1 VVNPEHY
8 VVITGASSG
17 IGEACALYLGSSGFG
32 VFAGVRKEEDAEA
45 LRVRGSGRI
54 EPLFLDVTDPDS
66 VASATEI
73 VARGVGEARLAGLVN
88 NAGIAVAGPLEFLP
102 VEELRRQLEVNIV
115 GQVAVTQAFLPLLR
129 ESNGRVI
136 NVGSIGGKIAG
147 PMLGAYAASKFAMEG
162 LTDSL
167 RREVEPQGIHVA
179 IVEPGAVR
187 TPIWEKSLAVADA
200 LLHQFPRR
208 ALVLYGSEI
217 EKQQKSALEAARK
230 GISPEIV
237 ARAVAQALSAER
249 PKTRYPV
256 GRDARVASVL
266 VRLLPDRVLDRIA
279 GL

>member
-1 VVNPEHY
+1 MDPERY

-17 IGEACALYLGSSGFG
+17 IGEACAMYLARLGFG
-32 VFAGVRKEEDAEA
+32 VFAGVRKKEDAQA
-45 LRVRGSGRI
+45 LRARGAGRI
-54 EPLFLDVTDPDS
+54 EPLFVDVTDADS
-66 VASATEI
+66 VASAAETVRRAAYES
-73 VARGVGEARLAGLVN
+73 RLAGLVN
-88 NAGIAVAGPLEFLP
+88 NAGIAVAAPLEFLP
-102 VEELRRQLEVNIV
+102 VEELRRQLEINVV
-115 GQVAVTQAFLPLLR
+115 GQVAVTQAFLPMLR
-129 ESNGRVI
+129 EGNGRVV

-147 PMLGAYAASKFAMEG
+147 PLLGAYAASKFAMEG

-167 RREVEPQGIHVA
+167 RRELEPWTIHVA

-187 TPIWEKSLAVADA
+187 TPIWERSLIAADA

-217 EKQQKSALEAARK
+217 ERQRRSALEAARK
-230 GISPEIV
+230 GIPPEIV
-237 ARAVAQALSAER
+237 ARAVAHALTAKR

>member
-1 VVNPEHY
+1 VEPERY

-17 IGEACALYLGSSGFG
+17 IGEACALYLAHLGFG
-32 VFAGVRKEEDAEA
+32 VFAGVRKKVGAQA
-45 LRVRGSGRI
+45 LRARGAGRI
-54 EPLFLDVTDPDS
+54 EPLFVDVRDADS
-66 VASATEI
+66 VASAAET
-73 VARGVGEARLAGLVN
+73 VRRAVGESRLAGLVN
-88 NAGIAVAGPLEFLP
+88 NAGIAVAAPLEFLP
-102 VEELRRQLEVNIV
+102 VGELRRQLEINVV
-115 GQVAVTQAFLPLLR
+115 GQVAVTQAFLPHLR
-129 ESNGRVI
+129 EGNGRVV

-147 PMLGAYAASKFAMEG
+147 PLLGAYVASKFAMEG

-167 RREVEPQGIHVA
+167 RRELEPWAIHVS

-187 TPIWEKSLAVADA
+187 TPIWERSLMAADA
-200 LLHQFPRR
+200 LLHRFPRR

-217 EKQQKSALEAARK
+217 ERQRSSALKAARK
-230 GISPEIV
+230 GIPPEIV
-237 ARAVAQALSAER
+237 ARAVAHALTAKR

>member
-1 VVNPEHY
+1 VDPERY

-17 IGEACALYLGSSGFG
+17 IGEACALYLARSGFG
-32 VFAGVRKEEDAEA
+32 VFAGVRKEQDAEA
-45 LRVRGSGRI
+45 LKGRGSGRI
-54 EPLFLDVTDPDS
+54 ESLFLDVTDPDS
-66 VASATEI
+66 VASATET

-102 VEELRRQLEVNIV
+102 VEELRRQLEVNVV
-115 GQVAVTQAFLPLLR
+115 GQVAVTRAFLPLLR
-129 ESNGRVI
+129 VGGGRVV

-147 PMLGAYAASKFAMEG
+147 PLLGAYAASKFAMEG

-167 RREVEPQGIHVA
+167 RRELEPWAIHVA

-187 TPIWEKSLAVADA
+187 TPIWEKSLVVADA
-200 LLHQFPRR
+200 LLRQFPRQ

-217 EKQQKSALEAARK
+217 ERQRKSALEAARK

-237 ARAVAQALSAER
+237 ARAVAHALTAER

>member
-1 VVNPEHY
+1 VVDPERY

-17 IGEACALYLGSSGFG
+17 IGEACALYLARLGFG
-32 VFAGVRKEEDAEA
+32 VFAGVRKKEDAQA
-45 LRVRGSGRI
+45 LRARGVGRI
-54 EPLFLDVTDPDS
+54 EPLFVDVTDADS
-66 VASATEI
+66 VASAAETVRRAADES
-73 VARGVGEARLAGLVN
+73 RLAGLVN
-88 NAGIAVAGPLEFLP
+88 NAGIAVAAPLEFLP
-102 VEELRRQLEVNIV
+102 LEELRRQLEINVV
-115 GQVAVTQAFLPLLR
+115 GQIAVTQAFMPLLR
-129 ESNGRVI
+129 EGSGRVV

-167 RREVEPQGIHVA
+167 RRELEPWAIHVA

-187 TPIWEKSLAVADA
+187 TPIWERSLMAADA
-200 LLHQFPRR
+200 LLHQLPRR
-208 ALVLYGSEI
+208 ALLLYGSEI
-217 EKQQKSALEAARK
+217 ERQRSSALEAARK
-230 GISPEIV
+230 GIPPEIV
-237 ARAVAQALSAER
+237 ARAVAHALTTER

>member
-1 VVNPEHY
+1 VDPERY

-17 IGEACALYLGSSGFG
+17 IGEACALYLAHLGFG
-32 VFAGVRKEEDAEA
+32 VFAGVRKKEDAQA
-45 LRVRGSGRI
+45 LRARGAGRI
-54 EPLFLDVTDPDS
+54 ESLFVDVTDADS
-66 VASATEI
+66 VASAAET
-73 VARGVGEARLAGLVN
+73 VRRAVGESRLAGLVN
-88 NAGIAVAGPLEFLP
+88 NAGIAVAAPLEFLP
-102 VEELRRQLEVNIV
+102 VEELRRQLEINVV
-115 GQVAVTQAFLPLLR
+115 GQVAVTQAFLPHLR
-129 ESNGRVI
+129 EGNGRVV

-147 PMLGAYAASKFAMEG
+147 PLLGAYAASKFAMEG

-167 RREVEPQGIHVA
+167 RRELEPWAIHVS

-187 TPIWEKSLAVADA
+187 TPIWERSLMAADA
-200 LLHQFPRR
+200 LLYRFPRR

-217 EKQQKSALEAARK
+217 ERRRSSALKAARK
-230 GISPEIV
+230 GIPPEIV
-237 ARAVAQALSAER
+237 ARAVAHALTAKR